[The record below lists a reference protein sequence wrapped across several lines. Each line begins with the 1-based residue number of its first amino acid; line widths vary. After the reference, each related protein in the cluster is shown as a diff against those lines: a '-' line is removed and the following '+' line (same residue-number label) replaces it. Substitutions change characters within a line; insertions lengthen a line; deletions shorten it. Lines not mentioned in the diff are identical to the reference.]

1 MNIEQD
7 KDLTYYFNLIK
18 DIKVLSYEEQQYL
31 FKNINSKNRKK
42 LIECNL
48 KLVVFVAKRF
58 FNRSYESLTPMDL
71 IEAGNIGLIE
81 AIEKFD
87 YKKGCRFSTYASYYI
102 KKEIIKEIYNA
113 DRMIRRPYYY
123 EYQKSKNVEEKI
135 ERVYSLDETIINAT
149 MNNSDVLGAFIKDE
163 SINMEEKIE
172 QEELKKII
180 SNALNELPSRQKE
193 IIFLRYGFN
202 NENPK
207 KLEEIANVFGLTRQR
222 IKQIEKKAFERI
234 RDNKDLKNYLNY

>member
-87 YKKGCRFSTYASYYI
+87 YKKGYRFSTYASHYI

-123 EYQKSKNVEEKI
+123 EEKLTKNKENVDNILSLEEDITNLLTEDSKPLM
-135 ERVYSLDETIINAT
+135 Y
-149 MNNSDVLGAFIKDE
+149 FIKDDSCDIYE
-163 SINMEEKIE
+163 DISYF
-172 QEELKKII
+172 EL
-180 SNALNELPSRQKE
+180 KE
-193 IIFLRYGFN
+193 IINDILNTLTPRQKQVLLLRYGFDN
-202 NENPK
+202 NEFKN
-207 KLEEIANVFGLTRQR
+207 LEEVGKLIGISREGTR
-222 IKQIEKKAFERI
+222 KAEVKAFKKI

>member
-87 YKKGCRFSTYASYYI
+87 YKKGYSFSTYASYYI

-123 EYQKSKNVEEKI
+123 EEKLTKNKENVDNILSLEEDITNLLTEDSKPLM
-135 ERVYSLDETIINAT
+135 Y
-149 MNNSDVLGAFIKDE
+149 FIKDDSCDIYE
-163 SINMEEKIE
+163 DISYF
-172 QEELKKII
+172 EL
-180 SNALNELPSRQKE
+180 KE
-193 IIFLRYGFN
+193 IINDILNTLTPRQKQVLLLRYGFDN
-202 NENPK
+202 NEFKN
-207 KLEEIANVFGLTRQR
+207 LEEVGKLIGISREGTR
-222 IKQIEKKAFERI
+222 KALVKAFKKI
-234 RDNKDLKNYLNY
+234 RDNKDLKDYLNY

>member
-81 AIEKFD
+81 AIERFD
-87 YKKGCRFSTYASYYI
+87 YKKGYRFSTYASHYI
-102 KKEIIKEIYNA
+102 KK
-113 DRMIRRPYYY
+113 R
-123 EYQKSKNVEEKI
+123 
-135 ERVYSLDETIINAT
+135 
-149 MNNSDVLGAFIKDE
+149 NNKRNL
-163 SINMEEKIE
+163 
-172 QEELKKII
+172 
-180 SNALNELPSRQKE
+180 
-193 IIFLRYGFN
+193 
-202 NENPK
+202 
-207 KLEEIANVFGLTRQR
+207 
-222 IKQIEKKAFERI
+222 
-234 RDNKDLKNYLNY
+234 

>member
-58 FNRSYESLTPMDL
+58 FNRSYESLTHMDL

-87 YKKGCRFSTYASYYI
+87 YKKGYRFSTYASYYI

-123 EYQKSKNVEEKI
+123 EEKLTKNKENVDNILSLEEDITNLLTEDSKPLM
-135 ERVYSLDETIINAT
+135 Y
-149 MNNSDVLGAFIKDE
+149 FIKDDSCDIYE
-163 SINMEEKIE
+163 DISYFELREIINDI
-172 QEELKKII
+172 
-180 SNALNELPSRQKE
+180 LNTLTPRQKQVLL
-193 IIFLRYGFN
+193 LRYGFDN
-202 NENPK
+202 NEFKN
-207 KLEEIANVFGLTRQR
+207 LEEVGKLIGISREGTR
-222 IKQIEKKAFERI
+222 KALVKAFKKI
-234 RDNKDLKNYLNY
+234 RDNKDLKDYLNY

>member
-87 YKKGCRFSTYASYYI
+87 YKKGYKFSTFASYYI
-102 KKEIIKEIYNA
+102 KLFIVTEIYTN

-207 KLEEIANVFGLTRQR
+207 KLEEIANAFGLTRQR
-222 IKQIEKKAFERI
+222 INQIEKKAFERI

>member
-48 KLVVFVAKRF
+48 KLVVSVAKRF

-87 YKKGCRFSTYASYYI
+87 YKKGYRFSTYASYYI

-123 EYQKSKNVEEKI
+123 EEKLTKN
-135 ERVYSLDETIINAT
+135 
-149 MNNSDVLGAFIKDE
+149 
-163 SINMEEKIE
+163 
-172 QEELKKII
+172 
-180 SNALNELPSRQKE
+180 KE
-193 IIFLRYGFN
+193 NVDNILS
-202 NENPK
+202 
-207 KLEEIANVFGLTRQR
+207 LEEDITNLLT
-222 IKQIEKKAFERI
+222 E
-234 RDNKDLKNYLNY
+234 DLDLIH

>member
-58 FNRSYESLTPMDL
+58 FNRSYESLTHMDL

-87 YKKGCRFSTYASYYI
+87 YKKGYRFSTYASYYI

-123 EYQKSKNVEEKI
+123 EEKLTKNKENVDNILSLEEDITNLLTEDSKPLM
-135 ERVYSLDETIINAT
+135 Y
-149 MNNSDVLGAFIKDE
+149 FIKDDSCDIYE
-163 SINMEEKIE
+163 DISYF
-172 QEELKKII
+172 EL
-180 SNALNELPSRQKE
+180 KE
-193 IIFLRYGFN
+193 IINDILNTLTPRQKQVLLLRYGFDN
-202 NENPK
+202 NEFKN
-207 KLEEIANVFGLTRQR
+207 LEEVGKLIGISREGTR
-222 IKQIEKKAFERI
+222 KALVKAFKKI
-234 RDNKDLKNYLNY
+234 RDNKDLKDYLNY

>member
-58 FNRSYESLTPMDL
+58 FNRSYESLTTMDL

-87 YKKGCRFSTYASYYI
+87 YKKGYRFSTYASYYI

-123 EYQKSKNVEEKI
+123 EEKLTKNKENVDNILSLEEDITNLLTEDSKPLM
-135 ERVYSLDETIINAT
+135 Y
-149 MNNSDVLGAFIKDE
+149 FIKDDSCDIYE
-163 SINMEEKIE
+163 DISYF
-172 QEELKKII
+172 EL
-180 SNALNELPSRQKE
+180 KE
-193 IIFLRYGFN
+193 IINDILNTLTPRQKQVLLLRYGFDN
-202 NENPK
+202 NEFKN
-207 KLEEIANVFGLTRQR
+207 LEEVGKLIGISREGTR
-222 IKQIEKKAFERI
+222 KALVKAFKKI
-234 RDNKDLKNYLNY
+234 RDNKDLKDYLNY

>member
-87 YKKGCRFSTYASYYI
+87 YKKGYRFSTYASYYI

-123 EYQKSKNVEEKI
+123 EEKLTKNKENVDNILSLEEDITNFLTEDSKPLM
-135 ERVYSLDETIINAT
+135 Y
-149 MNNSDVLGAFIKDE
+149 FIKDDSCDIYE
-163 SINMEEKIE
+163 DISYF
-172 QEELKKII
+172 EL
-180 SNALNELPSRQKE
+180 KE
-193 IIFLRYGFN
+193 IINDILNTLTPRQKQVLLLRYGFDN
-202 NENPK
+202 NEFKN
-207 KLEEIANVFGLTRQR
+207 LEEVGKLIGISREGTR
-222 IKQIEKKAFERI
+222 KALVKAFKKI
-234 RDNKDLKNYLNY
+234 RDNKDLKDYLNY

>member
-87 YKKGCRFSTYASYYI
+87 YKKGYRFSTYASYYI

-123 EYQKSKNVEEKI
+123 EEKLTKNKENVDNILSLEEDITNLLTEDSKPLM
-135 ERVYSLDETIINAT
+135 Y
-149 MNNSDVLGAFIKDE
+149 FIKDDSCDIYE
-163 SINMEEKIE
+163 DISYF
-172 QEELKKII
+172 EL
-180 SNALNELPSRQKE
+180 KE
-193 IIFLRYGFN
+193 IINDILNTLTPRQKQVLLLRYGFDN
-202 NENPK
+202 NEFKN
-207 KLEEIANVFGLTRQR
+207 LEEVGKLIGISRKGTR
-222 IKQIEKKAFERI
+222 KALVKAFKKI
-234 RDNKDLKNYLNY
+234 RDNKDLKDYLNY

>member
-71 IEAGNIGLIE
+71 IEAGSIGLIE

-87 YKKGCRFSTYASYYI
+87 YKKGYRFSTYASYYI

-123 EYQKSKNVEEKI
+123 EEKLTKNKENVDNILSLEEDITNLLTEDSKPLM
-135 ERVYSLDETIINAT
+135 Y
-149 MNNSDVLGAFIKDE
+149 FIKDDSCDIYE
-163 SINMEEKIE
+163 DISYF
-172 QEELKKII
+172 EL
-180 SNALNELPSRQKE
+180 KE
-193 IIFLRYGFN
+193 IINDILNTLTPRQKQVLLLRYGFDN
-202 NENPK
+202 NEFKN
-207 KLEEIANVFGLTRQR
+207 LEEVGKLIGISREGTR
-222 IKQIEKKAFERI
+222 KALVKAFKKI
-234 RDNKDLKNYLNY
+234 RDNKDLKDYLNY

>member
-31 FKNINSKNRKK
+31 FKNINSKKRKK

-87 YKKGCRFSTYASYYI
+87 YKKGYRFSTYASYYI

-123 EYQKSKNVEEKI
+123 EEKLTKNKENVDNILSLEEDITNLLTEDSKPLM
-135 ERVYSLDETIINAT
+135 Y
-149 MNNSDVLGAFIKDE
+149 FIKDDSCDIYE
-163 SINMEEKIE
+163 DISYF
-172 QEELKKII
+172 EL
-180 SNALNELPSRQKE
+180 KE
-193 IIFLRYGFN
+193 IINDILNTLTPRQKQVLLLRYGFDN
-202 NENPK
+202 NEFKN
-207 KLEEIANVFGLTRQR
+207 LEEVGKLIGISREGTR
-222 IKQIEKKAFERI
+222 KALVKAFKKI
-234 RDNKDLKNYLNY
+234 RDNKDLKDYLNY

>member
-87 YKKGCRFSTYASYYI
+87 YKKGYRFSTYASYYI

-123 EYQKSKNVEEKI
+123 EEKLTKNKENVDNILSLEEDITNLLTEDSKPLM
-135 ERVYSLDETIINAT
+135 Y
-149 MNNSDVLGAFIKDE
+149 FIKDDSCDIYE
-163 SINMEEKIE
+163 DISYF
-172 QEELKKII
+172 EL
-180 SNALNELPSRQKE
+180 KE
-193 IIFLRYGFN
+193 IINDILNTLTPRQKQVLLLRYGFDN
-202 NENPK
+202 NEFKN
-207 KLEEIANVFGLTRQR
+207 LEEVGKLIGISREGARKALV
-222 IKQIEKKAFERI
+222 KAFKKI
-234 RDNKDLKNYLNY
+234 RDNEDLKDYLNY